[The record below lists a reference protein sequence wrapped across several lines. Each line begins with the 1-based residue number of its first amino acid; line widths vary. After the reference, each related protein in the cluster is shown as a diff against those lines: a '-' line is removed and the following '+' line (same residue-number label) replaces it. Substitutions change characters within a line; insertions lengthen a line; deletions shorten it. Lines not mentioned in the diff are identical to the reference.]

1 MTLED
6 TDVAPLSMSLPG
18 RLSEQSGIVFR
29 SNAAAASTFAE
40 GSSSALN
47 SADDAEN
54 VHVVKNNNCFTAIDT
69 NGAGDGKDDDTDP
82 ITLPKSTH
90 TLLFT
95 EPINSRPFIIGV
107 FIAALSI
114 SCLLLTL
121 LNNGA
126 KPGMYK
132 DVIPA
137 NVPPAVKIAQ
147 YASIIIALLMEEE
160 IPTGLYLLR
169 RIPKQYF
176 ISKFRELKYSKFV
189 CSCILRILIGYLFL
203 VNILLVL
210 VQATDVLSIFYDLL
224 ALQFVQQLDGK
235 YIA

>member
-29 SNAAAASTFAE
+29 SNVAAASTFAE

-47 SADDAEN
+47 SADEGD
-54 VHVVKNNNCFTAIDT
+54 VHEKNNNNCFAAIDT

-95 EPINSRPFIIGV
+95 EPINSAPFITSV
-107 FIAALSI
+107 FIAGLSI
-114 SCLLLTL
+114 LCLLLTL

-137 NVPPAVKIAQ
+137 NVP
-147 YASIIIALLMEEE
+147 
-160 IPTGLYLLR
+160 
-169 RIPKQYF
+169 KQ
-176 ISKFRELKYSKFV
+176 
-189 CSCILRILIGYLFL
+189 
-203 VNILLVL
+203 
-210 VQATDVLSIFYDLL
+210 
-224 ALQFVQQLDGK
+224 
-235 YIA
+235 